1 MAIKTFNANRVGGGT
16 FSVEQDASTGEY
28 KLKETGFLKLPELK
42 LPELGTTTLPP
53 VTGPAPITDEP
64 AVNDP
69 CPPGYKLV
77 DGVCRPVRAGGDG
90 GGRQQLDYTGTR
102 ALKNIQ
108 KEATGKKIEDEKIK
122 STSDIA
128 YDNYVDTLN
137 KYNEAVNANKNLLET
152 GGSSPKIMSD
162 FQARENQAKTAL
174 DKARANVGM
183 STTGDMKVGAPGD
196 PGFEGPDRGIIE
208 PSKPLVDPIKGIGRS
223 QSAKFK
229 ERFDPTKIQAADP
242 VKKNIIEKTSDLIK
256 NSASIKLAETGLK
269 TIGTVA
275 TGIGDALLGVTDV
288 DRRRREADSSA
299 AKSLGYTTVGELGGS
314 TDPGRIASVRLA
326 DGRIATSSA
335 DSVFVGFNRD
345 SAKGNLSQAA
355 ANRIETRMSKKTQDR
370 LISKYGSTNHPKVVE
385 FNNKTKDFQKEAND
399 FNSKKEAEKKEKS
412 QNPNLRAG
420 AGSEGGSKGGGK
432 SIVCTAMYQTTGL
445 QDWAKAMKIWYIYQ
459 KKYLTIQHQEGYHKL
474 FKPFV
479 KGMHKSNTIKAI
491 GAHFAKHRTQHL
503 KHVMFN
509 SKPSLLGKIYNKI
522 LEPIC
527 YWAGRK

>member
-1 MAIKTFNANRVGGGT
+1 MTIKTFDSNRVGGGT

-53 VTGPAPITDEP
+53 VTGPVPTPDEP
-64 AVNDP
+64 AINDP
-69 CPPGYKLV
+69 CPPGYKLI

-102 ALKNIQ
+102 ALENIQ
-108 KEATGKKIEDEKIK
+108 KEATGKKIEDTKIK
-122 STSDIA
+122 SASDIA
-128 YDNYVDTLN
+128 YQNYKQVQQN
-137 KYNEAVNANKNLLET
+137 YKNAIDQDAP
-152 GGSSPKIMSD
+152 SPELRQLSLD
-162 FQARENQAKTAL
+162 L

-208 PSKPLVDPIKGIGRS
+208 PSKPLVDPITGAGRS

-229 ERFDPTKIQAADP
+229 ERFDPTEIQAADP
-242 VKKNIIEKTSDLIK
+242 VKKNIVQKAADFLVNRSTFKVGVQALGTGM
-256 NSASIKLAETGLK
+256 ETIAKAG
-269 TIGTVA
+269 VA
-275 TGIGDALLGVTDV
+275 IGDTLLGVTDV

-314 TDPGRIASVRLA
+314 TDPGRIASVRLPN
-326 DGRIATSSA
+326 GKIATSSA

-370 LISKYGSTNHPKVVE
+370 LISKYGSANHPKVVE
-385 FNNKTKDFQKEAND
+385 FNNKTKDFQKEANA

-420 AGSEGGSKGGGK
+420 AGGEGGSKGGGK
-432 SIVCTAMYQTTGL
+432 IVCTMMNESYGFGSFRN
-445 QDWAKAMKIWYIYQ
+445 KIWLRHSKNLAPEYQ
-459 KKYLTIQHQEGYHKL
+459 IGYHRIFL
-474 FKPFV
+474 PLV
-479 KGMHKSNTIKAI
+479 KKAKTNKVLKKI
-491 GAHFAKHRTQHL
+491 LEHIAIHRTIDIRQEERNKIH
-503 KHVMFN
+503 
-509 SKPSLLGKIYNKI
+509 LLGRVYRTI

-527 YWAGRK
+527 YWVGKI

>member
-102 ALKNIQ
+102 ALENIQ
-108 KEATGKKIEDEKIK
+108 KEATGKKIEDTKIK

-269 TIGTVA
+269 TIGTIA
-275 TGIGDALLGVTDV
+275 TGIGDAILGVTPAEK
-288 DRRRREADSSA
+288 RRREANSA
-299 AKSLGYTTVGELGGS
+299 TAKALGYTTVGELGGS

-326 DGRIATSSA
+326 DGTIATSSA

-345 SAKGNLSQAA
+345 AAKGNLSGSAA
-355 ANRIETRMSKKTQDR
+355 KRIETRTNIGQAR
-370 LISKYGSTNHPKVVE
+370 VEAKYGKNSQQAKD
-385 FNNKTKDFQKEAND
+385 FKTKTESFQNELND
-399 FNSKKEAEKKEKS
+399 FDNKKKEQPVTGTTKPGES
-412 QNPNLRAG
+412 GGN
-420 AGSEGGSKGGGK
+420 EGGGGGK

-445 QDWAKAMKIWYIYQ
+445 RDWSKAMKIWYIYQ

-479 KGMHKSNTIKAI
+479 KGMHKSNIVKAI